1 MKNLFITII
10 TVLGSV
16 NLSAQAK
23 YNFQTKF
30 DDAIPVLNVGTF
42 HMGYTTDANS
52 TEFDEHYLGYSHQIQ
67 SYLHLAYIP
76 CEKFPY

>member
-1 MKNLFITII
+1 MKNLFITIV

-16 NLSAQAK
+16 NLSSQAK

-42 HMGYTTDANS
+42 HMGYTPDANS
-52 TEFDEHYLGYSHQIQ
+52 TEFD
-67 SYLHLAYIP
+67 
-76 CEKFPY
+76 